1 MTLNLVDRSIL
12 ALCALQEVNQELE
25 ELEVPGESGCLPG
38 LHQTTS
44 ELYSQFLKT
53 HSTLSA
59 SPKPS
64 TADMKVAIRAHL
76 CYFKPTSDS

>member
-1 MTLNLVDRSIL
+1 MD
-12 ALCALQEVNQELE
+12 QELE
-25 ELEVPGESGCLPG
+25 ELEVSGESGCLPG

-64 TADMKVAIRAHL
+64 TGDMKLAIRGHL
-76 CYFKPTSDS
+76 WSAATASQPVTARKCSFQAGP